1 MTCPKMIKVVQVN
14 KINIS
19 IFVILC
25 QIPFCSE
32 NSGGRR
38 KGKVGTLL
46 GTISNLIILQ
56 KTVLSRTSSIEIVKS
71 KTLLLQKT
79 EEAKVYLSDQSSTS
93 DQFYL
98 TLINRM
104 KHQHSML
111 KHLKQLNSK

>member
-25 QIPFCSE
+25 QIPFRSE